1 MSGRFILL
9 ILATALASL
18 LFIWMVQ
25 SSETQFSGFISGAV
39 ALFLAVLA
47 VREWKANNSH
57 PH

>member
-25 SSETQFSGFISGAV
+25 SSETQISGFISGAIAV
-39 ALFLAVLA
+39 FLAFLA
-47 VREWKANNSH
+47 VRELSLIH
-57 PH
+57 I